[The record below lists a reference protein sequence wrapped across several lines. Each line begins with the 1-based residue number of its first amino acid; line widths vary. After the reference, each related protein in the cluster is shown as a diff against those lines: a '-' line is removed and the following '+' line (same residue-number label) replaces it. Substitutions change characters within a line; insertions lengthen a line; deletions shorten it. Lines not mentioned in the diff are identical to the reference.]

1 MGDTRKKESEEV
13 VKKEKRSEQLRHRQE
28 SKCFHMPN

>member
-1 MGDTRKKESEEV
+1 MGDKRKKESEVV
-13 VKKEKRSEQLRHRQE
+13 VKKEKRSGQLQHRQE